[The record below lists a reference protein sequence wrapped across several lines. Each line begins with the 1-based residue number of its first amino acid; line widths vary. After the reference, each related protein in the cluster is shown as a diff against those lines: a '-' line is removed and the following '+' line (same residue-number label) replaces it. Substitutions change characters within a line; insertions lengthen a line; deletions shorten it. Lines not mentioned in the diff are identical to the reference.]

1 MLIKEGVTGFFGRWV
16 RADNDE
22 FQPSKK
28 LGSQVEL
35 ENEES
40 RRVNDSNTG
49 KVSNW
54 IQENL
59 ESWNAM
65 IVREEQGSKD
75 HHVDVLEHCVE
86 TAEPMQVDGTSIKLP

>member
-1 MLIKEGVTGFFGRWV
+1 MLIKEGVTSFFGRWFW
-16 RADNDE
+16 ADNDE
-22 FQPSKK
+22 FQPRRKI
-28 LGSQVEL
+28 GSQVEL

-49 KVSNW
+49 KASSR

-65 IVREEQGSKD
+65 IAREEQGSKD
-75 HHVDVLEHCVE
+75 HPIDVLEHCVE
-86 TAEPMQVDGTSIKLP
+86 VAEPI